1 MDERRGSWAMF
12 AEGLLNE
19 KEEMFGCKEEE
30 HPVQTT
36 PKYRSKEITKTII
49 QTLNR
54 KALKKKQH

>member
-1 MDERRGSWAMF
+1 MDDRRGSWVMF

-36 PKYRSKEITKTII
+36 PKYRSKEITKP
-49 QTLNR
+49 
-54 KALKKKQH
+54 